1 MKFIDYLN
9 NSKIKL
15 LDGSMGTMLEKL
27 GGYGGGEDNL
37 YNPEKVIKLHKQY
50 IEAGSEMVITNTLT
64 MNRIY
69 LESKK
74 REIDVKKVNDSGV
87 ELARKAAQSKGVFI
101 MGNLSSTGKLIEP
114 YGKITE
120 IQAIKNFME
129 QAEYLSGGNVD
140 AFIIETMFDIR
151 EALCAVKACK
161 EVSDVPILALMSFET
176 VNNGG
181 HTIMGDSTG
190 TCAEKLHGA
199 GVDAIGSNCGSL
211 DPFEISEIVK
221 IYREHTD
228 LPIVV
233 EPNAG
238 KPELVN
244 GKTHHDMSCKEFTH
258 GVVKCIEKGATIVG
272 GCCGTTPE
280 HIKYLTDYLKK
291 GITDI

>member
-15 LDGSMGTMLEKL
+15 LDGSMGAMLEKL

-37 YNPEKVIKLHKQY
+37 YNPEKVTVLHKKY
-50 IEAGSEMVITNTLT
+50 IEAGSEMIITNTLT

-74 REIDVKKVNDSGV
+74 KKIDVKKVNDSAV
-87 ELARKAAQSKGVFI
+87 ELARKATQGKEVFI
-101 MGNLSSTGKLIEP
+101 LGNLSSTGKLIEP
-114 YGKITE
+114 HGKLTDM
-120 IQAIKNFME
+120 QAVNNFIE
-129 QAEYLSGGNVD
+129 QAGYLVEGNVD

-151 EALCAVKACK
+151 EALCAVRACK
-161 EVSDVPILALMSFET
+161 EVSDIPVLALMSYET

-181 HTIMGDSTG
+181 RTIMGDSTG
-190 TCAEKLHGA
+190 NCAEKLQDA
-199 GVDAIGSNCGSL
+199 AIDAIGSNCGNL
-211 DPFEISEIVK
+211 DPFEMSEIVK
-221 IYREHTD
+221 IYREQTD

-238 KPELVN
+238 KPELIN
-244 GKTHHDMSCKEFTH
+244 GKTQHNMSCKEFTH
-258 GVVKCIEKGATIVG
+258 GIAKCIEEGAALVG

-280 HIKYLTDYLKK
+280 HIKQLKEYLKMMP
-291 GITDI
+291 